1 MINVEGDSY
10 GAGVVQHLSRHTLH
24 ELDAEANAAEDGN
37 AADDQTELAD
47 KPPQYGIPSKPIPGV
62 QPNGTF
68 NYNAAIA
75 WPHDSKD
82 VANSHVNPAYEF
94 GDVEHQTKFWVSSL
108 QDRINVGL
116 ASL

>member
-24 ELDAEANAAEDGN
+24 ELDAEANAAEGGN
-37 AADDQTELAD
+37 AADDQLELPD
-47 KPPQYGIPSKPIPGV
+47 KPPLAVTDQQYGIPSKPIPAV

-82 VANSHVNPAYEF
+82 VGNTHVNPAYELEF
-94 GDVEHQTKFWVSSL
+94 GDVEHQTKF
-108 QDRINVGL
+108 
-116 ASL
+116 